1 MSGDKTNQTGD
12 NPGTA
17 KSGFVKPEGQW
28 CSNVLS
34 FQAAK
39 KRNLLNMKL
48 HPYAVPTLSLGF
60 PSEPCGEPAE
70 LDCTRTNSSLVTV
83 ATDSVELLTLL
94 SEELSSMASRFPE
107 GWPGRTGWSS
117 PLPSCVP
124 SSKGRYPAYTTN
136 RATQDH
142 SAALLTVW

>member
-1 MSGDKTNQTGD
+1 MLKHAQ
-12 NPGTA
+12 
-17 KSGFVKPEGQW
+17 
-28 CSNVLS
+28 LS
-34 FQAAK
+34 AK

-83 ATDSVELLTLL
+83 ATDSVELLTLP

-107 GWPGRTGWSS
+107 GRPGEQGEA
-117 PLPSCVP
+117 LPFPPVC
-124 SSKGRYPAYTTN
+124 PAPKEGILHAGTEQQTI
-136 RATQDH
+136 Q
-142 SAALLTVW
+142 LLVLQFGKQHLGFESLRCI